1 MPASPDRW
9 SRWLLE
15 RRDAG
20 DERQRDVVLEHL
32 EVFRDGVLAL
42 AEPLDG
48 ATMLDVGCGD
58 GLIGLAALERVGP
71 DGRVIFADISEA
83 LLERTRDAAGA
94 DDRAQFVLS
103 RAEDLVQI
111 ADESVDVATTRSV
124 LIYVADK
131 AAALRALHRVLRPG
145 GRISLFEPINRLMF
159 PEPVDRLWGYN
170 VSAITD
176 LAAKVKA
183 SYAALRDPAADTMMD
198 FDDRDLVDLA
208 EAAGFERIH
217 LECHIDIEPFAHLL
231 PLGLDTLLDISPNPL
246 APTLREALDDAL
258 TGPER
263 ERFLTHYGQVVAEDA
278 PLRRSAVAYL
288 AARKRG

>member
-1 MPASPDRW
+1 MAASPDRW

-20 DERQRDVVLEHL
+20 DERQRQVVLEHVQL
-32 EVFRDGVLAL
+32 FRDGVLAL
-42 AEPLDG
+42 AEPLEG
-48 ATMLDVGCGD
+48 ATVLDVGAGD
-58 GLIGLAALERVGP
+58 GLIGLAALARVGP
-71 DGRVIFADISEA
+71 HGRVIFADVSEA

-94 DDRAQFVLS
+94 DDRARFVLA
-103 RAEDLVQI
+103 RAEDLAPI
-111 ADESVDVATTRSV
+111 ADESIDVATTRSV

-131 AAALRALHRVLRPG
+131 GATFSALHRVLRPG

-159 PEPVDRLWGYN
+159 PEPDDRLWGYD
-170 VSAITD
+170 VSAIAD

-183 SYAALRDPAADTMMD
+183 SYTALRDPGADTMMD
-198 FDDRDLVDLA
+198 FDDRDLVRLA

-217 LECHIDIEPFAHLL
+217 LECHVDIEPVAHLR
-231 PLGLDTLLDISPNPL
+231 GLDLETLLDISPNPL
-246 APTLREALDDAL
+246 APTLREAVDDAL
-258 TGPER
+258 SPSER
-263 ERFLTHYGQVVAEDA
+263 ERFLAHCGRVLAEDE

>member
-1 MPASPDRW
+1 MAAPPDRW

-20 DERQRDVVLEHL
+20 DERQREVVLEHV
-32 EVFRDGVLAL
+32 EIFRDGVLAL

-48 ATMLDVGCGD
+48 ATVLDVGTGD
-58 GLIGLAALERVGP
+58 GLIGLAALQRVGP

-83 LLERTRDAAGA
+83 LLERARSAAGA

-103 RAEDLVQI
+103 RAEDLARI

-159 PEPVDRLWGYN
+159 PEPDDRLWGYD
-170 VSAITD
+170 VSAIAD

-198 FDDRDLVDLA
+198 FDDRDLVGLA

-217 LECHIDIEPFAHLL
+217 LECHIDIEPFAQLR
-231 PLGLDTLLDISPNPL
+231 GLDIETLLDISPNPL

-258 TGPER
+258 SPSER
-263 ERFLTHYGQVVAEDA
+263 ERFLAHCGRAVAEEE
-278 PLRRSAVAYL
+278 PQRRSAVAYL